1 MNIKNN
7 KGFYYYKTND
17 FATMYIRH
25 YFNYENTKENCIK
38 SMILSK
44 YLIKTNEVYKTAKEI
59 SDKSKELY
67 GLNVLVRQRTFGS
80 KTMLSFELKMVN
92 PRVIEEDYFLDALNF
107 YKCIML
113 KPNFKDGK
121 LDNEL
126 FNLIKNEIINKKK
139 NEFKDPSIMNE
150 RLFYK
155 NVIPNSDINNHNIAD
170 EKEFDSII
178 NNIKD
183 IDIINFYNEII
194 NNYISSFA
202 VGNLLDKEIKLIEN
216 TFNFKQIDFD
226 YKYDYKDEIV
236 NNDIEI
242 ISKDTTQSNIYFV
255 YDIKDYDLKKSYMYD
270 ALNTMLLYNS
280 GPIYNVYRTNLGIM
294 YAGYA
299 GILYNNGLLFIKID
313 IDKKNQEKSINGLK
327 DVFNILHDKK
337 EVSKLLKYAKE
348 KRKELLNSHSE
359 DILSIVKE
367 VENYTLKY
375 DLFEKD
381 KLKLINK
388 LTIDDV
394 INQINNLEYKCMY
407 FYKGDK
413 DEK

>member
-38 SMILSK
+38 SIILSK

-126 FNLIKNEIINKKK
+126 FNLIKKEIINKKK

-202 VGNLLDKEIKLIEN
+202 VGNLLDEEIKLIEN
-216 TFNFKQIDFD
+216 AFNFKQIDFD

-255 YDIKDYDLKKSYMYD
+255 YDIKDYDFKKSYMYD

-280 GPIYNVYRTNLGIM
+280 GPIFNVYRTNLGIM

-327 DVFNILHDKK
+327 DVFNILNDKK

-413 DEK
+413 NEK

>member
-183 IDIINFYNEII
+183 VDIINFYNEVI

-216 TFNFKQIDFD
+216 AFDFKQIDFD

-236 NNDIEI
+236 NKDIEI
-242 ISKDTTQSNIYFV
+242 ISNDTTQSNIYFV
-255 YDIKDYDLKKSYMYD
+255 YDIKDYDFKKSYMYD

-337 EVSKLLKYAKE
+337 EVSKLLKFAKE

-413 DEK
+413 NEK